1 MPEPPRGGETISRPL
16 GPCFQI
22 FLSPLAVFFPSLS
35 PALPP
40 GREKRPGAKNEPPQA
55 REQGEA
61 EQGEAEQG
69 EAEQGKVPLRWGRCP
84 SVCQEWGGL
93 CSQVIT
99 QLLSAPL
106 PPRVSAHTPSHHS
119 RAAGPC

>member
-69 EAEQGKVPLRWGRCP
+69 KVPL
-84 SVCQEWGGL
+84 SVSGVGGSVQPGNNPAAF
-93 CSQVIT
+93 CSSSSSCLSPYT
-99 QLLSAPL
+99 QSPL
-106 PPRVSAHTPSHHS
+106 AGS
-119 RAAGPC
+119 RALLRKMNGPE